1 MAQTARKQLAGYPQ
15 SYEEDLAALAS
26 DDMTPFSNRRHATI
40 VVASEKEILVWF
52 CRLASECTPI
62 LSLPIEDAIAVVN
75 EKYTDTKNDL
85 ARYLRST
92 VYGLRNR
99 SRW

>member
-1 MAQTARKQLAGYPQ
+1 MAQTARKQLARYPL

-62 LSLPIEDAIAVVN
+62 LSLPIEDAVAIVN
-75 EKYTDTKNDL
+75 EKYDLLRELIPRCQNSVSVNDDQ
-85 ARYLRST
+85 
-92 VYGLRNR
+92 
-99 SRW
+99 